1 MGSRRRRVRVEFAG
15 VIFAALLFVLLVG
28 LIEILDPVRPVSMAL
43 PDGDPVEASAVES
56 PADAPEEQDCMQS
69 EAEFAAKLDQ
79 SRSCTVDADCALA
92 RLQCPFECV
101 TSVST
106 SALDDLKRDEMSYQQ
121 ACHRC
126 ESECP
131 ETLTK
136 WRAACVR
143 QRCIV
148 LDRSIEELQ
157 EETLRHVDEAVRLP
171 REN

>member
-15 VIFAALLFVLLVG
+15 AIFAALLFVLMVG
-28 LIEILDPVRPVSMAL
+28 LVEILDPARPVSLAP
-43 PDGDPVEASAVES
+43 PDGDPVEAAAVKS
-56 PADAPEEQDCMQS
+56 LADAPEEPNCAQIES
-69 EAEFAAKLDQ
+69 ELVAKLDQ
-79 SRSCTVDADCALA
+79 SRSCLVDADCSLVS
-92 RLQCPFECV
+92 LQCPFECI

-106 SALDDLKRDEMSYQQ
+106 SVADDLKRDEMSYQQ

-157 EETLRHVDEAVRLP
+157 EETLRHLDEAG
-171 REN
+171 